1 MLSNAEVDKPV
12 RAPLLALLL
21 LWLLDASADD
31 DVAPRD
37 SSRPAFSGG
46 LSGDSRTWRYVERQ
60 FHPRFS
66 RRLPGEEQQH
76 R

>member
-46 LSGDSRTWRYVERQ
+46 LSGDSRTWRYVTRVSLAGCLEKN
-60 FHPRFS
+60 S
-66 RRLPGEEQQH
+66 NIANY
-76 R
+76 